1 MFQNLFLVDFFYLI
15 RIMALLNLEYNVVFI
30 IKKKY
35 IFWDLKIHIL
45 SRLHNKFDSYTKG
58 LIFKTFN
65 FLQIWQLEHAY
76 MK

>member
-45 SRLHNKFDSYTKG
+45 SRLHNKFDS
-58 LIFKTFN
+58 
-65 FLQIWQLEHAY
+65 
-76 MK
+76 